1 LRPFNCFGR
10 GSDFVTLVIFWFLAS
25 GLTTGGFAHC
35 CEAKGGVTMAD
46 ENYLVVLTFEGMG
59 TAAAVYAQLE
69 QMEKEHLVKIAD
81 AIIIERGSGEPPGSA
96 PPVELG
102 SGQGVGSAP
111 TGPAEEH
118 VRVVQTHGKKG
129 KYAASGGGIGLL
141 AGFLLGG
148 PVGAAVVGAGLGA
161 VTAAIKDF
169 GIDDASL
176 ATIQARLQP
185 NSSALL
191 VLGQVR
197 ERDAYV
203 ARLRAFDPQV
213 VSTTLTPEVEKE
225 LRERLA
231 T

>member
-1 LRPFNCFGR
+1 LDR
-10 GSDFVTLVIFWFLAS
+10 GADFVTLVIFWLLSS
-25 GLTTGGFAHC
+25 GLVTGGFAHC

-81 AIIIERGSGEPPGSA
+81 AIIIERGSGAPPGGS

-102 SGQGVGSAP
+102 SGQGVAP
-111 TGPAEEH
+111 TTSPLEDQ

-169 GIDDASL
+169 GIDDESL
-176 ATIQARLQP
+176 ATIEARLGP

-197 ERDAYV
+197 DRDAYV
-203 ARLRAFDPQV
+203 ARLRTFDPQV

-231 T
+231 A

>member
-1 LRPFNCFGR
+1 
-10 GSDFVTLVIFWFLAS
+10 
-25 GLTTGGFAHC
+25 
-35 CEAKGGVTMAD
+35 MA
-46 ENYLVVLTFEGMG
+46 ENNYLVVLTFEGMG
-59 TAAAVYAQLE
+59 TAAAVYAQFE
-69 QMEKEHLVKIAD
+69 QMEKEHLVDIAD
-81 AIIIERGSGEPPGSA
+81 AIIIERDGSASPGGA

-111 TGPAEEH
+111 SGPAEEH

-129 KYAASGGGIGLL
+129 KYAAGGGGIGLL

-169 GIDDASL
+169 GIDDRSL
-176 ATIQARLQP
+176 AMIQSRLQP

-191 VLGQVR
+191 VLGHAR
-197 ERDAYV
+197 DRDAYV
-203 ARLRAFDPQV
+203 AMLRTFDPEV
-213 VSTTLTPEVEKE
+213 VSTTLAPEVEQA

-231 T
+231 S